1 MRNKKKGYTLVEIL
15 VAIACSSIVLLILV
29 SSLYFLGVTNNKVL
43 LDSSINY
50 NLAVVKDYIIDNEL
64 TDETKF
70 AINDS
75 NKNLLYEGKEISHG
89 VEIVSFD
96 IYEKIDSINNVSFI
110 YCLIE
115 YKNSSSSHQIFEF
128 IIK

>member
-1 MRNKKKGYTLVEIL
+1 MEKKRKGYTLAEIL
-15 VAIACSSIVLLILV
+15 VAIACSSIVLLILF

-50 NLAVVKDYIIDNEL
+50 NLAITKDYIIDNEL
-64 TDETKF
+64 TDESKF
-70 AINDS
+70 SINES
-75 NKNLLYEGKEISHG
+75 SKNLFYEDKQISNGIEI
-89 VEIVSFD
+89 ISFD
-96 IYEKIDSINNVSFI
+96 IYEKKDLENDVTLV

-115 YKNSSSSHQIFEF
+115 YKNSSDLHQIFEF